1 MIEGLGVSVK
11 ASEEVR
17 RRRRGQNGL
26 PFFFLQDR
34 QMTSL
39 RILLALVLSAVTGT
53 LCSVTYAAEKTL
65 AEIRFGVEALVPPFE
80 SRNAQGELIGLNI
93 ELGNAL
99 CAELK
104 VRCVWV
110 DQDYSTNLAALE
122 ARRFDA
128 IMPMS
133 ATPAR
138 REKID
143 FTDNLYPLETR
154 LVARKRLGL
163 APEANALQD
172 KRIGVLAGTSREAY
186 ALARWAPHGVVV
198 RSFNLNA
205 ELISSLLAG
214 DIDATLQDTLEISDA
229 LLKTPEGAD
238 FEFAG
243 IGIVDEM
250 LGNGVAIGVRKE
262 EPDLRLALNQ
272 ALQRLKESGQYALI
286 TQHYLRTSN
295 SDPAPMLYTP
305 AGGDLPFS
313 QTVQVG
319 QTLYISGLL
328 GLDEHGKLVRGG
340 IGAQTAKALETL
352 RSTLK
357 DKGLAMD
364 RVAKCTVILVDIDDF
379 AAMNNVYASY
389 FPADRLPTRTTFAAA
404 KLVLDAR
411 VEIECLAS
419 F

>member
-1 MIEGLGVSVK
+1 
-11 ASEEVR
+11 
-17 RRRRGQNGL
+17 
-26 PFFFLQDR
+26 
-34 QMTSL
+34 MTSL
-39 RILLALVLSAVTGT
+39 RMLLALVLSAVTGT
-53 LCSVTYAAEKTL
+53 LCSVTYATEKGLT
-65 AEIRFGVEALVPPFE
+65 EIRFGVEALVPPFE
-80 SRNAQGELIGLNI
+80 SRNAQGELVGLNI

-104 VRCVWV
+104 ARCVWV
-110 DQDYSTNLAALE
+110 DQDYATNLAALE

-138 REKID
+138 RQKID

-163 APEANALQD
+163 VPDPKALQG

-186 ALARWAPHGVVV
+186 ALARWVPHGVVV

-214 DIDATLQDTLEISDA
+214 DIDATLQDTLEISNA

-243 IGIVDEM
+243 LGIVDEM
-250 LGNGVAIGVRKE
+250 LGSGVAIGVRKN
-262 EPDLRLALNQ
+262 EPDLRIALNQ
-272 ALQRLKESGQYALI
+272 ALQRLKENGQYSLI
-286 TQHYLRTSN
+286 TQRYLQASN

-305 AGGDLPFS
+305 AEGGLPFS

-328 GLDEHGKLVRGG
+328 GLDERGKLVNGG

-357 DKGLAMD
+357 DKGLGMD
-364 RVAKCTVILVDIDDF
+364 RVAKCTVILADINDF
-379 AAMNNVYASY
+379 AAMNKVYARY
-389 FPADRLPTRTTFAAA
+389 FPADRLPTRTTFAAGG
-404 KLVLDAR
+404 LILDAR

-419 F
+419 V

>member
-1 MIEGLGVSVK
+1 
-11 ASEEVR
+11 
-17 RRRRGQNGL
+17 
-26 PFFFLQDR
+26 
-34 QMTSL
+34 MTSL
-39 RILLALVLSAVTGT
+39 RILLALVLSTATGT

-80 SRNAQGELIGLNI
+80 SRNAQGELVGLNI

-104 VRCVWV
+104 ARCVWV
-110 DQDYSTNLAALE
+110 DQEYATNLAALE
-122 ARRFDA
+122 ASRFDA

-138 REKID
+138 RQKID
-143 FTDNLYPLETR
+143 FTDNLYALETR

-163 APEANALQD
+163 VPEAKALQG

-186 ALARWAPHGVVV
+186 ALARWVPYGVVV

-229 LLKTPEGAD
+229 LLKTPEGAG

-243 IGIVDEM
+243 PEIVDEM
-250 LGNGVAIGVRKE
+250 LGSGVAIGVRKG
-262 EPDLRLALNQ
+262 EPDLRMALNQ
-272 ALQRLKESGQYALI
+272 ALQRLKESGQYSLI
-286 TQHYLRTSN
+286 TQRYLRTSN
-295 SDPAPMLYTP
+295 SDPVPMLYTP
-305 AGGDLPFS
+305 AEGSLPFS

-328 GLDEHGKLVRGG
+328 GLDERGKLVSGG
-340 IGAQTAKALETL
+340 IRAQTAKALETL
-352 RSTLK
+352 RSILEE
-357 DKGLAMD
+357 KGLGMD
-364 RVAKCTVILVDIDDF
+364 RVAKCTVILANINDF
-379 AAMNNVYASY
+379 AAMNKVYTHY
-389 FPADRLPTRTTFAAA
+389 FSANRLPTRTTFAAGG
-404 KLVLDAR
+404 LILDAR